1 MKKKIIWAGVALLAL
16 IATVLIAAWPRYQPA
31 PYCFPLTVFTAEDM
45 RARVDCHPNDYKIEI
60 TRDTVVL
67 FAYAAGPFD
76 WIGPIFVIHVPSVT
90 EVVLAT
96 DGNVCF
102 GDYKSTEGRGAI
114 EDVLN
119 NPELM
124 AGILDRA
131 KEIEERSEF
140 VLSGLSPCQP
150 ASTSTPS
157 TN

>member
-1 MKKKIIWAGVALLAL
+1 MKKKLFWAAIALLAL
-16 IATVLIAAWPRYQPA
+16 IVTVLIATRPRYLPA
-31 PYCFPLTVFTAEDM
+31 PDCFPLTVFTAEDM

-67 FAYAAGPFD
+67 FAYAVGPFD

-102 GDYKSTEGRGAI
+102 EDHESSEGRSAI

-124 AGILDRA
+124 SLILARA
-131 KEIEERSEF
+131 KEIEERSGF
-140 VLSGLSPCQP
+140 ILTGLSPCQP

>member
-1 MKKKIIWAGVALLAL
+1 MKKKLFWAVIALLAL
-16 IATVLIAAWPRYQPA
+16 TVTVLIATWPRSLSA
-31 PYCFPLTVFTAEDM
+31 PYCFPDSVFTAEDM

-96 DGNVCF
+96 DGNICF
-102 GDYKSTEGRGAI
+102 EDHESSEGRRAI

-124 AGILDRA
+124 SLILARA

-140 VLSGLSPCQP
+140 ILTGLSPCQP